1 MAVTTETT
9 IDKKTVHLAVY
20 DTMADW
26 EYGYAIA
33 HIQSPEFQKVPGR
46 YEIKTVGAT
55 LAPVTT
61 KGGVRIVPDITLA
74 ELEPESSALLILP
87 GADSAV
93 TGGIT
98 AFAEMAACF
107 VAADKP
113 VAAICGATAALAQ
126 QGLLDE
132 RAHTSNA
139 PEFLAMTGYQGG
151 SRYVDQPA
159 ITDGNVITASG
170 VAPIAFAAEIFRILD
185 MYTETTQD
193 AWWQLFAEQDPTGF
207 YALMQE
213 QAQEQAQ

>member
-1 MAVTTETT
+1 MERQ
-9 IDKKTVHLAVY
+9 TVHLAVY

-33 HIQSPEFQKVPGR
+33 HIQSPEFQKVPGC
-46 YEIKTVGAT
+46 YEVKTVGAT

-74 ELEPESSALLILP
+74 QLVPESSALLILP
-87 GADSAV
+87 GADSAA
-93 TGGIT
+93 TGGI
-98 AFAEMAACF
+98 ADFAEMAARF
-107 VAADKP
+107 LAAEKP

-126 QGLLDE
+126 QGLLDK

-139 PEFLAMTGYQGG
+139 PEFLAMTGYQGS

-185 MYTETTQD
+185 LYDESTLD
-193 AWWQLFAEQDPTGF
+193 AWWQLFAKQDPAGF
-207 YALMQE
+207 YALMQDQE